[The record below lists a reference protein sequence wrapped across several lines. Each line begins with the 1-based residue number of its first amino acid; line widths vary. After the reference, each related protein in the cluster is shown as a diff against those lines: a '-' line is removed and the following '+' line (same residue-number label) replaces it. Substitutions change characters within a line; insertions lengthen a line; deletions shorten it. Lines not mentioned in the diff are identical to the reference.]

1 MNNSDVFNN
10 PSLIRT
16 GSKNKFIFP
25 EYRKGTEYE
34 PSEALKQ
41 AVIVALKLQK
51 PLLLT
56 GAPGTGKSE
65 LAHYLAWHFDLGKVL
80 FFATRTDSAAID
92 LLYRYDSMAHFH
104 KVNIEKT
111 KELNAAEIQDNYI
124 RYLALGE
131 AICNSGGEFHNK
143 VQGDEEHRRRV
154 VLIDEIDKAPRDLP
168 NDILTIIEDMRF
180 EVPELKTAKNTNNDY
195 WEKTGKPEYKPI
207 VILTSNSE
215 KTLPEAFLRRCVF
228 FHIKNPDNKQLRNI
242 LKKKKSLFPD
252 YSEESF
258 KPLVDLFEK
267 MSKDVKKQKPSTH
280 ELILWA
286 WWMRDNGFD
295 ADSIYQFE
303 DLPEEKQEVLLSGIS
318 ILTKDSDDWE
328 NVRSNIRHAVYSK

>member
-1 MNNSDVFNN
+1 MNDSYYNIH
-10 PSLIRT
+10 PSLIRE
-16 GSKNKFIFP
+16 GSKKQFFFP
-25 EYRKGTEYE
+25 DYRKRKGAEYE
-34 PSEALKQ
+34 PSEALQQ
-41 AVIVALKLQK
+41 AVHVALKLQK

-65 LAHYLAWHFDLGKVL
+65 LAYHLALHFDLGEVL
-80 FFATRTDSAAID
+80 FFATRTDSAAVD

-111 KELNAAEIQDNYI
+111 KELNAEDIEDNYI
-124 RYLALGE
+124 QYLALGE
-131 AICNSGGEFHNK
+131 AICNSSGEHN
-143 VQGDEEHRRRV
+143 DDRNNRSPSRRV

-168 NDILTIIEDMRF
+168 NDILTIIEGMRF
-180 EVPELKTAKNTNNDY
+180 EVPELKTAKNTKHKH

-228 FHIKNPDNKQLRNI
+228 FHIENPDKDQLLKI
-242 LKKKKSLFPD
+242 LKKKESLFPD
-252 YSEESF
+252 YSKKSF
-258 KPLVDLFEK
+258 EPLVELFEK
-267 MSKDVKKQKPSTH
+267 MSKHVIKQKPSTH

-286 WWMRDNGFD
+286 WWMRDEGFD

-303 DLPEEKQEVLLSGIS
+303 DLPEEKQEVL
-318 ILTKDSDDWE
+318 
-328 NVRSNIRHAVYSK
+328 